1 MTERVI
7 QCWSCAGSYTMS
19 ELEDDKVRFKPRQLR
34 VACPEKDCGGES
46 YVWERNLERGNS
58 WICHDC
64 GSVLTFALGVMVTRS
79 DEVLEK
85 KSPLPYGSGLSIS
98 FDDEG
103 RCKHPRTPKPCIW

>member
-7 QCWSCAGSYTMS
+7 QYWSCAGSYTMS

-46 YVWERNLERGNS
+46 YVWERNVERGNS

-64 GSVLTFALGVMVTRS
+64 GSVLTFALGVTVTRS
-79 DEVLEK
+79 DEV
-85 KSPLPYGSGLSIS
+85 
-98 FDDEG
+98 
-103 RCKHPRTPKPCIW
+103 